1 MKHREH
7 YKHPPECLRPTQSV
21 MPHGYLDAVAC
32 EIKIP
37 NHIMEWTKS
46 WNKPGVVINNFEFQ
60 QGRFSNDETS
70 NNADYVSQCYIS
82 TLISAYVGQ
91 SINTQL

>member
-1 MKHREH
+1 MPASNSKFHASWVFRRSS
-7 YKHPPECLRPTQSV
+7 LRDQNPNSYFG
-21 MPHGYLDAVAC
+21 MD
-32 EIKIP
+32 KIMRKK
-37 NHIMEWTKS
+37 I
-46 WNKPGVVINNFEFQ
+46 EFQ

-91 SINTQL
+91 SINTRL